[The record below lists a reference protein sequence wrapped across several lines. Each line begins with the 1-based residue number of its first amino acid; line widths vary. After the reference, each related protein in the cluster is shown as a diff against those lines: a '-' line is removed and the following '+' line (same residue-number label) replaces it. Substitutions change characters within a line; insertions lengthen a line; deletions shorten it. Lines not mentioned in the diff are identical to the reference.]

1 MGLIIS
7 NRATAKQIEMLRK
20 LEYLGTWTLTIE
32 EAATLIDELLEEQ
45 RMHRDDFEPD
55 YFNQGE

>member
-7 NRATAKQIEMLRK
+7 NRATAKQIDMLRK